1 MATFSP
7 QVWPKEWN
15 SGSPPKMTSPGE
27 TLKRVSIEVATLVP
41 RFACVSSAPLGEP
54 VVPEV

>member
-1 MATFSP
+1 M

-15 SGSPPKMTSPGE
+15 SGSVASATSSGPTGISE
-27 TLKRVSIEVATLVP
+27 GSTTAQFIS
-41 RFACVSSAPLGEP
+41 RFECVSSAPFGLP